1 MFRFKIVLLILGLA
15 AAFESHPLRAADEN
29 TPFPPIEASN
39 TLTSTLS
46 RFLGLP
52 FREDGAINEA
62 GQWATFNQP
71 DRILAQIGFNCSGFT
86 VAAAR
91 ELLGYNFNLADVSR
105 DRRNDSGPGA
115 ALGQDWDF
123 GLDLILNLSE
133 NYTHRFLPEPENPEL
148 TPLIPLRPNRSLGW
162 GVSLHSPEFED
173 LLARIQP
180 ENFCF
185 FTFSKPDGRFPAGVS
200 YYHVGVIIPEPPHI
214 WLYHSTLGAKT
225 NRVDLGSAEG
235 LARLRRHFKPV
246 TNGERRVFMV
256 EVNPPPPASGQ

>member
-1 MFRFKIVLLILGLA
+1 MFRFKIALLILSLV
-15 AAFESHPLRAADEN
+15 AAFASSPLRAADEN
-29 TPFPPIEASN
+29 SPLPAVEAPI
-39 TLTSTLS
+39 TLTSALS

-71 DRILAQIGFNCSGFT
+71 DRISDQPGFNCSGFT

-91 ELLGYNFNLADVSR
+91 ELLGYNFNLAEASR
-105 DRRNDSGPGA
+105 DRRGDSGPGA

-133 NYTHRFLPEPENPEL
+133 NYPRRFLPEPENPEL

-173 LLARIQP
+173 LLARIRP
-180 ENFCF
+180 GNFCF
-185 FTFSKPDGRFPAGVS
+185 FTFSKPDGRFSAGVS
-200 YYHVGVIIPEPPHI
+200 YYHVGVIIPESPHI

-246 TNGERRVFMV
+246 ANGERRVFMV
-256 EVNPPPPASGQ
+256 EVSPPPASGQ